1 MLQVSILLAKARLC
15 GYSHIEEQPLFA
27 EIRSLAIFAS
37 LLARDNIKPN
47 YRHRAIHMTKPIL
60 VLIMM
65 GSLLAFG
72 AQAPAIETNPPVAA
86 AAPAQT
92 GNLRVILRN
101 FKSDNG
107 QTNVILYNNA
117 YTFPDKPDKC
127 FSNLWTHIGKGY
139 AEVIFKNVP
148 YGDYALAAYHDEN
161 SNHRLDLSVIGI
173 PKEGIAISNDAKG
186 LFLPRWKD
194 AKIVVNSPD
203 KTIVMTIS
211 Y

>member
-1 MLQVSILLAKARLC
+1 
-15 GYSHIEEQPLFA
+15 
-27 EIRSLAIFAS
+27 
-37 LLARDNIKPN
+37 
-47 YRHRAIHMTKPIL
+47 MTKSIF

-65 GSLLAFG
+65 SSFFAFG
-72 AQAPAIETNPPVAA
+72 SQTPAIETMPPTVAA
-86 AAPAQT
+86 AAQT

-101 FKSDNG
+101 FKSDAG
-107 QTNVILYNNA
+107 ETNIILYNNA

-127 FSNLWTHIGKGY
+127 YSNLWARIHKGY
-139 AEVIFKNVP
+139 AEVTFKNIP

-161 SNHRLDLSVIGI
+161 DNHRLDLSVIGI

-194 AKIVVNSPD
+194 ARIQVNSAD
-203 KTIVMTIS
+203 KTIVMTVS

>member
-1 MLQVSILLAKARLC
+1 
-15 GYSHIEEQPLFA
+15 
-27 EIRSLAIFAS
+27 
-37 LLARDNIKPN
+37 
-47 YRHRAIHMTKPIL
+47 MTKSIL

-65 GSLLAFG
+65 SSFLAFG
-72 AQAPAIETNPPVAA
+72 SQGPAAETSLPTAVVAPS
-86 AAPAQT
+86 QT

-101 FKSDNG
+101 FRNDNG
-107 QTNVILYNNA
+107 ETNIILYNNA

-127 FSNLWTHIGKGY
+127 YSNLWAKVNKGY
-139 AEVIFKNVP
+139 SEVTFKNVP

-161 SNHRLDLSVIGI
+161 GNHRLDLSVIGI

-194 AKIVVNSPD
+194 ARIQVNSPD
-203 KTIVMTIS
+203 KTIVMTVC